1 MNPSRRTFVIACI
14 GAVSSLGLQ
23 GRTFAAGSSPKLEES
38 DPQAK
43 QYSYRH
49 DASKVDAGRNPN
61 YKVGLTCANCS
72 LFSGQSGEDWGG
84 CLIFGDKQVAAKGW
98 CNQYTNT

>member
-14 GAVSSLGLQ
+14 GAASSLGLQ
-23 GRTFAAGSSPKLEES
+23 GRVLAAGAASKLEEN

-43 QYSYRH
+43 QYGYLH
-49 DASKVDAGRNPN
+49 DASKIDAHRYAN
-61 YKVGLTCANCS
+61 YKFGQTCANCS
-72 LFSGQSGEDWGG
+72 LFSGDSGQDWGG

-98 CNQYTNT
+98 CNQYTNS